1 MVVLGR
7 RKKRVLFF
15 LYSQIIHL
23 TTRFLGIGMIAT
35 LHYTN
40 GMVFILRVTLQKI
53 SGVGKVIM
61 VECLAKIYW
70 CSQEKTKNR
79 IWNGET
85 LTHTDK

>member
-23 TTRFLGIGMIAT
+23 ATRFLGIGMIAT

-40 GMVFILRVTLQKI
+40 GMVVYSKGDATENIR
-53 SGVGKVIM
+53 G
-61 VECLAKIYW
+61 W
-70 CSQEKTKNR
+70 
-79 IWNGET
+79 
-85 LTHTDK
+85 